1 MTDRSAS
8 VIALLKNVAS
18 ERKIEYQTCLQYF
31 CQEEFLR
38 RLSKS
43 KYAENFV
50 LKGGFF
56 LYCLTNFNSR
66 ITYDMDFLLSQIP
79 NSPESLGH
87 IIDEIIQTPTEN
99 DFVRFKLIK
108 IVKINLKNEYTG
120 LSATLLGIIK
130 NTKTPF
136 SIDFGVGDIIYPTKE
151 RREIP
156 TQLKNFEKPTVNTY
170 SIESV
175 IAEKTDSILNLF
187 ETSSRM
193 KDFYD
198 IYFLSKHFDID
209 GNDLAGAFKRTFE
222 TRHRFFTESKVK
234 RLPDIYKFDPTNA
247 LWVSFAKKI
256 KKENLIFKDVL
267 SNIYLFLYEPLICTL
282 LNKPFNKH
290 WNSSLYKWN

>member
-99 DFVRFKLIK
+99 DFVSFKLIK
-108 IVKINLKNEYTG
+108 IVRINLKNEYTG

-151 RREIP
+151 GREIP

-222 TRHRFFTESKVK
+222 TRHRFFTESNVK

-290 WNSSLYKWN
+290 WNSSLYKWE